1 MLLAYLEYPVAD
13 SILVSPQEELETWI
27 RGDEGLV
34 VEGNTIS
41 VTEEVQSLPV
51 CALSSENLK
60 KEGLQPCSYMLYTVL
75 VGLGFHSLFMYSN
88 TPVYLKWCLLDRN
101 YRKVAHVCFNV

>member
-27 RGDEGLV
+27 RADEGLV

-60 KEGLQPCSYMLYTVL
+60 KEGLQLCSYMLYTVL
-75 VGLGFHSLFMYSN
+75 VG
-88 TPVYLKWCLLDRN
+88 
-101 YRKVAHVCFNV
+101 